1 MLQLENTQN
10 WLIGVHNDELII
22 NAKRKAA
29 SLVLT
34 GEYKVEFINELKIER
49 RKRIIFQVDD
59 KREPWDSK
67 ISEMFKQW
75 REKSSYL
82 VA

>member
-49 RKRIIFQVDD
+49 RKRIIF
-59 KREPWDSK
+59 ELESSENWDSK
-67 ISEMFKQW
+67 IGELFNEW
-75 REKSSYL
+75 RAKAAYL